1 MPENK
6 LCRDAQ
12 GQTYWPRIYFMDE
25 NPETK
30 AVNSIY
36 HEDVRY
42 QNEENTI
49 NIAEVQ
55 YKPRTAALPQQF
67 SGFQLRAG

>member
-1 MPENK
+1 ME
-6 LCRDAQ
+6 
-12 GQTYWPRIYFMDE
+12 E

-36 HEDVRY
+36 HEDARY
-42 QNEENTI
+42 QNEESEF
-49 NIAEVQ
+49 NIAGVQ

-67 SGFQLRAG
+67 SGFQ